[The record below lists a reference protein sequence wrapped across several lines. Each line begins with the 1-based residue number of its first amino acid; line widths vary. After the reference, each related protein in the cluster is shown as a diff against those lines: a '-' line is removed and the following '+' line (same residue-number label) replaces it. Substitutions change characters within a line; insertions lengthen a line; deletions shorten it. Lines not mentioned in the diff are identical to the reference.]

1 VHVKSSYKDPSGF
14 LFWKDGELFRAI
26 KVYYKN
32 HYDFFVNSGLYKKLV
47 DNKFLIQH
55 EEVEK
60 FPFSDSQIYKIIK
73 PVKINFISYPF
84 EWSFAQLKDAALLT
98 LNILHLALEYGMT
111 LKDASA
117 YNIQFFQG
125 KPVFIDT
132 LSFEII
138 ENNKPW
144 IAYKQFC
151 QHFIAPLAL
160 MAYKDVRLNQLLKT
174 NLDGIPLD
182 LANALLP
189 LKGKMN
195 FGILLNLVLHA
206 SAQKK
211 FSTGKFEKRNI
222 NSNYSLNS
230 LKGLFVNLEKTINSI
245 KLKAEKTVWSNYYD
259 EITANEYTKSK
270 LNFVQQYIDFA
281 KPKTLWDVGANDGL
295 YSRLASDNNIDVVA
309 FDFDHASIQ
318 KNYELNKKENRKN
331 ILPLVLDFS
340 NPTSSLGWNLEE
352 IKSFFERGNPDMVLA
367 LALVHHLAIA
377 KNIPLDYIAQVF
389 SKITSW
395 LVVEFV
401 PKSDPKVQ
409 FMLRN
414 RKDIFEFYSIDNFE
428 KEFEVYFT
436 IKKKDAV
443 QGSQRIIYLMRNK
456 KVP

>member
-1 VHVKSSYKDPSGF
+1 
-14 LFWKDGELFRAI
+14 
-26 KVYYKN
+26 
-32 HYDFFVNSGLYKKLV
+32 
-47 DNKFLIQH
+47 
-55 EEVEK
+55 
-60 FPFSDSQIYKIIK
+60 
-73 PVKINFISYPF
+73 
-84 EWSFAQLKDAALLT
+84 
-98 LNILHLALEYGMT
+98 
-111 LKDASA
+111 
-117 YNIQFFQG
+117 
-125 KPVFIDT
+125 
-132 LSFEII
+132 
-138 ENNKPW
+138 
-144 IAYKQFC
+144 
-151 QHFIAPLAL
+151 

-174 NLDGIPLD
+174 HLDGIPLD

-206 SAQKK
+206 SAQKN
-211 FSTGKFEKRNI
+211 FSTGKYEKRNI

-230 LKGLFVNLEKTINSI
+230 LKGLFINLEKTINSI
-245 KLKAEKTVWSNYYD
+245 KLKAEKTVWSDYYD

-352 IKSFFERGNPDMVLA
+352 IQSFFERGNPDMVLA

-389 SKITSW
+389 SKITGW

-436 IKKKDAV
+436 IKKKGAV